1 MFNRENIEQAK
12 QDFKDKRYC
21 HIDNVLEERYICALY
36 DAVPKLEYGVWT
48 CRKVLVIKSF
58 VL

>member
-21 HIDNVLEERYICALY
+21 HIDNVLEERYIRALY

-48 CRKVLVIKSF
+48 CYRFWS
-58 VL
+58 